1 MIFGTRQTLAFR
13 NEQQYLTINSEQL
26 QHSAC
31 AKITSHQHLLKSN
44 LEKPKL
50 IT

>member
-1 MIFGTRQTLAFR
+1 MIVGTRQKLAFR
-13 NEQQYLTINSEQL
+13 HEQQFLTINTEQL

-31 AKITSHQHLLKSN
+31 ASITSHQNLLKSN